1 MVPAVDGGRAA
12 AGGRNYSVASITV
25 PIGGDGAVKYD
36 DCQTGKEMM
45 QMIVDCVTID
55 QSVSVHARH
64 TTASWSFALW
74 FAYAR
79 M

>member
-25 PIGGDGAVKYD
+25 PVGGDDAVKYD

-45 QMIVDCVTID
+45 
-55 QSVSVHARH
+55 
-64 TTASWSFALW
+64 
-74 FAYAR
+74 
-79 M
+79 